1 MLIEKSLIPSLKTIY
16 GIDNY
21 MVKQDAPWDLKDDFK
36 GPASIYFG
44 LAWE

>member
-1 MLIEKSLIPSLKTIY
+1 
-16 GIDNY
+16 